1 MLKGLCDTMAWNTP
15 ADLKYT
21 DTDEWLRI
29 DGDEVTIGITDY
41 AQDQLNDVVYI
52 ELPDVGQTLAQ
63 GASCGVIESVKAA
76 SDLVAPVSGEVTAVN
91 SNLEDEPEVV
101 NEAPYDNGWMI
112 KMKLSAAG
120 ELDGLMDADAYIRYC
135 EERG

>member
-1 MLKGLCDTMAWNTP
+1 MAWNTP